1 MLSMAMAL
9 LAPARADAPLVIGYV
24 TKSASNQGWMLI
36 NKGAQDAAGDAG
48 AQLIVAGP
56 SSQGLLAGQ
65 IYAIE
70 RVISQGAKA
79 VAIAP
84 VDSTGVSAIVRR
96 EDARGVPFVA
106 IDTAIEGAPVKSY
119 VGTDNVAAA
128 RAQAEWVASVIG
140 DTDKVILVNGGLNQS
155 TGQERRRGFI
165 DRLQELKPKAS
176 VIEVYT
182 DWSSGEAQAGVAREL
197 RAHPDVAAIANAW
210 DDGTLGAVAALRV
223 ANIQKGKVRVVGF
236 DAAPNALALLRD
248 GWIQADVAQM
258 LYREGYDGVKT
269 AIAAARGEPVPARLD
284 TGHEVVTA
292 DNLDRFIAAN
302 KLSDFMR

>member
-1 MLSMAMAL
+1 MRSFRHLVASPLLMFSMAMAL

-56 SSQGLLAGQ
+56 SSQGVLAGQ

-119 VGTDNVAAA
+119 V
-128 RAQAEWVASVIG
+128 
-140 DTDKVILVNGGLNQS
+140 
-155 TGQERRRGFI
+155 
-165 DRLQELKPKAS
+165 
-176 VIEVYT
+176 
-182 DWSSGEAQAGVAREL
+182 
-197 RAHPDVAAIANAW
+197 
-210 DDGTLGAVAALRV
+210 
-223 ANIQKGKVRVVGF
+223 
-236 DAAPNALALLRD
+236 
-248 GWIQADVAQM
+248 
-258 LYREGYDGVKT
+258 
-269 AIAAARGEPVPARLD
+269 
-284 TGHEVVTA
+284 
-292 DNLDRFIAAN
+292 
-302 KLSDFMR
+302 